1 MASTYAYYIEAYAQT
16 YQQRFQ
22 FAVEMAMAEMKT
34 QMAREQMI
42 RDSIADLQKQRSR
55 LIEASGK
62 KDATIARLEI
72 SYANTEYKNNEAAKR
87 EMRREVEAVER
98 SYGSLDSAARTTS
111 VNQAADAVSTPAAGS
126 SYVRQAELGAQRVR
140 ASLRSDADEG
150 QKLLAAKQYK
160 SDLMNAVQPGSA
172 AAGQLTEDNI
182 NTIIKAKFG
191 VDPDADVEAAKE
203 AALSKI
209 PPGTKPIS
217 NAQMGRVRSEID
229 ALKGDTP
236 QETKENLEQTTE
248 SVKGVPEIDA
258 LIAKQIEEL
267 EKMGEDDSTIM
278 ERARQIYDEE
288 FSPVSIA
295 DRRLMRQYERL
306 SPTEKLIAQ
315 SLSDTFK
322 VSSKQESRLL
332 DNNDAMYKAKELFL
346 SGLQYGKPEEN
357 YDVVQKMKQLG
368 LDQDDMQ
375 AVIKT
380 AIAEFEE
387 KIAVGEIKPS
397 PEMQKIQ
404 DATTVRGIKF
414 RTKVNELMGEEA
426 VEARRDERAE
436 NRADRE
442 QFARELLQNFKQRK
456 DVRELREIPGIQGKE
471 TEEFEF
477 SFTAPG
483 VVPPPG
489 SETIDQPV
497 PIDQPVFKPGV
508 PMGKPAQDIQDYE
521 VGLMEGDEE
530 QALLD
535 ILLSRYRT
543 KRAMKGRAE
552 LPAGSLD

>member
-42 RDSIADLQKQRSR
+42 RDSIADLQKQRSK
-55 LIEASGK
+55 LIEAAGK

-87 EMRREVEAVER
+87 EMRREVDAVER

-111 VNQAADAVSTPAAGS
+111 VNQAADAVRTPAAGS
-126 SYVRQAELGAQRVR
+126 SYAAQAQLGAQRVR

-172 AAGQLTEDNI
+172 AASQLTEANI
-182 NTIIKAKFG
+182 NTIIKSKFG
-191 VDPDADVEAAKE
+191 VDPDADIEAAKE

-258 LIAKQIEEL
+258 LIAKQIKEL

-322 VSSKQESRLL
+322 VSSKQESRLS
-332 DNNDAMYKAKELFL
+332 DSNDSMYKAKELFL

-368 LDQDDMQ
+368 LNQDDMQ

-380 AIAEFEE
+380 AIAEFED

-442 QFARELLQNFKQRK
+442 QFARELVQNFKQRK

-471 TEEFEF
+471 TEEFQF
-477 SFTAPG
+477 SFAPPNG
-483 VVPPPG
+483 APPPPG
-489 SETIDQPV
+489 AETIDQP
-497 PIDQPVFKPGV
+497 IFEPGA
-508 PMGKPAQDIQDYE
+508 PMVQTTQDIQDYE

-535 ILLSRYRT
+535 ILLNRYRM

-552 LPAGSLD
+552 LPTYASGPQIPE

>member
-42 RDSIADLQKQRSR
+42 RDSIADLQKQRSK
-55 LIEASGK
+55 LIEAAGK

-236 QETKENLEQTTE
+236 QERKENLEQTTE

-258 LIAKQIEEL
+258 LIAKQIKEL

-380 AIAEFEE
+380 AIAEFED
-387 KIAVGEIKPS
+387 KIAVGDIKPS

-404 DATTVRGIKF
+404 DATTARGIKF

-426 VEARRDERAE
+426 VEARRDKRAE

-456 DVRELREIPGIQGKE
+456 DVRELLEIPGIQGKE

-483 VVPPPG
+483 VVSPPG
-489 SETIDQPV
+489 AETIDQPV
-497 PIDQPVFKPGV
+497 PIDQPVFEPGV

-535 ILLSRYRT
+535 ILLNRYRT